1 MKKVAIIQNSGT
13 ALDGFSIYQAPDNKM
28 LLENGQEITIEQI
41 KTMAKKGWIELV
53 SATDNNPTPAIPT
66 VESFVPT
73 SSPSP
78 FSFGNNNEEAE
89 ANSEKKSLFGSR
101 AEAKAAKKT
110 KNRKKAK
117 LEKKK
122 TQETEV
128 VPGESNKILS
138 LVVSFVLAMVL
149 LGIGFAAGYIYCDKI
164 DNTRQVQ
171 TSRQIENAVVNEG
184 ISTTPTTQTKSA
196 SPISKPKVENT
207 SKETSSTN
215 NK

>member
-41 KTMAKKGWIELV
+41 KIMAKKGWIELTSV
-53 SATDNNPTPAIPT
+53 TDSNPTPATPT
-66 VESFVPT
+66 VESF
-73 SSPSP
+73 SPSP

-101 AEAKAAKKT
+101 SEAKTTKNP
-110 KNRKKAK
+110 KNRKKVK

-128 VPGESNKILS
+128 VPGKSNKILS
-138 LVVSFVLAMVL
+138 IVVSFVLAMIL
-149 LGIGFAAGYIYCDKI
+149 LGIGFTAGYIYRDKI
-164 DNTRQVQ
+164 DNTPPVQTNRQV
-171 TSRQIENAVVNEG
+171 ENTVVNERA
-184 ISTTPTTQTKSA
+184 STTTQTKSTP
-196 SPISKPKVENT
+196 SVSESKTENS